1 MLLMVEVQGHHM
13 QIRSDSFGNHARM
26 PAEFAFGKS
35 GDNGEMCVLAGNR
48 NPQLAWS
55 GAPEGT
61 KSFALA
67 CIDIDVPSK
76 GDDVNKEGRSVP
88 SDLPRVDFAHWLMID
103 VPATCNA
110 IAAGA
115 CSDGVTPHG
124 KRSPDGPAGSRQ
136 GRNGYSEWFASDPD
150 MAGEYLGYDGP
161 CPPWNDTLLH
171 HYHFRLYALDVARLD
186 LPRAFGWSELQQ
198 ALRGHILGQAEWV
211 GTYSL
216 NPAVAA

>member
-1 MLLMVEVQGHHM
+1 VEVQGHHM

-48 NPQLAWS
+48 NPQLACS
-55 GAPEGT
+55 
-61 KSFALA
+61 
-67 CIDIDVPSK
+67 DIDVPSK

-115 CSDGVTPHG
+115 CSDGITPHG

-150 MAGEYLGYDGP
+150 MA
-161 CPPWNDTLLH
+161 
-171 HYHFRLYALDVARLD
+171 
-186 LPRAFGWSELQQ
+186 
-198 ALRGHILGQAEWV
+198 
-211 GTYSL
+211 
-216 NPAVAA
+216 